1 MAEKVI
7 LVDDIDGTEDSDVAK
22 RDFDVLGRTFT
33 IDLSGANDKR
43 LRDAL
48 TTVEEFVEKA
58 REVKAAGRGRKT
70 AGAAKIKGYT
80 NSDVRA
86 WAREN
91 DVEVSARGVI
101 ADEVYAAFIQA
112 HPDAAPSADGSGSP
126 GENQP
131 GQNPRGENP
140 EDTPEDDD

>member
-22 RDFDVLGRTFT
+22 RDFDVLGRRFT
-33 IDLSGANDKR
+33 IDLGEANDKR

-48 TTVEEFVEKA
+48 ATVERFVEQA
-58 REVKAAGRGRKT
+58 REVKAAGRGRKA

-80 NSDVRA
+80 NSDVRT

-91 DVEVSARGVI
+91 DLEVSGRGVI
-101 ADEVYAAFIQA
+101 ADEVYAAFIEA
-112 HPDAAPSADGSGSP
+112 HPDAAPEAPSTEKP
-126 GENQP
+126 GDEA
-131 GQNPRGENP
+131 
-140 EDTPEDDD
+140 

>member
-22 RDFDVLGRTFT
+22 RDFEVLGRTFT
-33 IDLSGANDKR
+33 IDLSEANDKR

-48 TTVEEFVEKA
+48 ATVEQFVDRA
-58 REVKAAGRGRKT
+58 REVKAAGRGRK
-70 AGAAKIKGYT
+70 AASAAKVKGYT

-112 HPDAAPSADGSGSP
+112 HPDAAPDTAPDTVPDTVPAAQAPPAD
-126 GENQP
+126 QP
-131 GQNPRGENP
+131 
-140 EDTPEDDD
+140 DDDA